1 MPFAPLVDPVEDLP
15 ADERVR
21 TARHRVMFDFGDA
34 AQRRLAAAHVA
45 VVGAGGLGSAVIL
58 ALAAAGVGTLTVV
71 DDDDV
76 DLSNLQ
82 RQVLHRRGDV
92 GAPKVDSAVR
102 AAADLSAT
110 RVIARRARLDTRNAA
125 DLLAGAHVI
134 VDGSDTFDTR
144 RAVAAAS
151 ESTGL
156 PLVWGTVQE
165 FAGQATVFWSRPSA
179 GTPIVLDDLYPAASV
194 GTLPSCA
201 EVGVFGPLC
210 LQIGAVLATET
221 VKLVTGV
228 GEPLLGR
235 VLLVD
240 ALRGTQREVP
250 LRPARVSA

>member
-34 AQRRLAAAHVA
+34 AQRRLAAAPVA

-58 ALAAAGVGTLTVV
+58 ALAAAGGGTLTVI
-71 DDDDV
+71 D
-76 DLSNLQ
+76 
-82 RQVLHRRGDV
+82 
-92 GAPKVDSAVR
+92 VR

-151 ESTGL
+151 ESAGL

-221 VKLVTGV
+221 VKHVTGV